1 MKALLRVVL
10 PVATGLLLVSAA
22 AAGERWIHARTEHFE
37 IFSSASEE
45 ESRDLLVNLEQFRA
59 TVLSIY
65 SLPRLRD
72 PRTTVVVFGT
82 DRQFDPFKPLYNG
95 TSTDVA
101 GYCIGSSDET
111 VIALTAGHGF
121 TAAGEIIFHEYVHLL
136 LSAGGDQPPLWLNEG
151 LAELFSTF
159 RIRKGS
165 VELGRAKPD
174 HVDTLNHLRL
184 MPLGWLFAVTTQS
197 SSYNE
202 GVRQSVFY
210 AESWALVHYLV
221 CGKDCATYLPEL
233 RRFKERLATPDGVID
248 RSFREA
254 FGMSYEDMEANLRRY
269 LQSGQYFIHRDKL
282 PLGDLSAQIKFRTAD
297 DFEQE
302 VALVNLRWRVRHD
315 GSATYRLLQLAESHP
330 GSPRPHEVL
339 AAVAMNGGDSEGAFV
354 HWRRAADLGS
364 ENAYIYLQ
372 LAKEKLDQIINGLS
386 LDYRMPAKLAG
397 QLRGWLDRAVV
408 LSPNYLE
415 AYEALAYVEALAES
429 PRLDVMNHVQ
439 GVLPRMKDK
448 MRTLFAIAIVRW
460 RTQDFVT
467 ARQIAIFLTATPQI
481 SAELRDRAER
491 LYVRIPPPAES
502 PAAPAPTGSAESST
516 AK

>member
-1 MKALLRVVL
+1 MRVLRQLASMVGIGLSLLPGALAR
-10 PVATGLLLVSAA
+10 
-22 AAGERWIHARTEHFE
+22 ERWIWARTDHFE
-37 IFSSASEE
+37 MFSSASEE

-95 TSTDVA
+95 TPTDVA

-111 VIALTAGHGF
+111 VIALTTGHGF

-136 LSAGGDQPPLWLNEG
+136 LSAGGEQPPLWLNEG

-174 HVDTLNHLRL
+174 HVDTLNHLHL
-184 MPLGWLFAVTTQS
+184 MPLSWLFAVTTES

-202 GVRQSVFY
+202 GVRQSIFY

-221 CGKDCATYLPEL
+221 CGEDCATDLPKL
-233 RRFKERLATPDGVID
+233 RRFKDLLALPDSVVD

-254 FGMSYEDMEANLRRY
+254 FGMSYGDMEANLRRY

-282 PLGDLSAQIKFRTAD
+282 PVGDLSAQVKFRTAD

-302 VALVNLRWRVRHD
+302 VALVNLRWRVRQD
-315 GSATYRLLQLAESHP
+315 ASTAYRLLQLAQSRP
-330 GSPRPHEVL
+330 GAPRPHEVL
-339 AAVAMNGGDSEGAFV
+339 AAVAMREGDPEGAFV

-372 LAKEKLDQIINGLS
+372 LAKEKLDEITSGLS
-386 LDYRMPAKLAG
+386 LDYRMPAELTG
-397 QLRGWLDRAVV
+397 QLRSWLDRAVG

-415 AYEALAYVEALAES
+415 AYEALADVEALAES
-429 PRLDVMNHVQ
+429 PRLDVMNRVQ
-439 GVLPRMKDK
+439 GNLPRMKDK

-467 ARQIAIFLTATPQI
+467 ARQIAVFLMAMPQV
-481 SAELRDRAER
+481 SADLRGRAES
-491 LYVRIPPPAES
+491 LYARIPPPAES
-502 PAAPAPTGSAESST
+502 PATPAPAGSAEAPSPR
-516 AK
+516 